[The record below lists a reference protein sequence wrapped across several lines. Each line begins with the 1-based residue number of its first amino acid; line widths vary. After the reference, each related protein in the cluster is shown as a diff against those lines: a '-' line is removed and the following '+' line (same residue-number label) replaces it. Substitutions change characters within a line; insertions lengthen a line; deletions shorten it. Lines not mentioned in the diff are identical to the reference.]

1 MVIEGIQTLPAIA
14 DSITHWNSAL
24 AGLNTHFQVD
34 WLFFAQDA
42 PGTPDILADIQNAWS
57 NFVKT
62 GQIWA
67 LLIGIFFG
75 YLFRSMTSF

>member
-1 MVIEGIQTLPAIA
+1 MVIDTIQTLPAIV
-14 DSITHWNSAL
+14 DSITHFNL
-24 AGLNTHFQVD
+24 AFAGINAHFQTD
-34 WLFFAQDA
+34 WLFFAQEA
-42 PGTPDILADIQNAWS
+42 SKTPDILADIQNAWS

>member
-1 MVIEGIQTLPAIA
+1 MVIEGIQILPAIV
-14 DSITHWNSAL
+14 DSFTHWHFVL
-24 AGLNTHFQVD
+24 GNTHLSMD
-34 WLFFAQDA
+34 WLFLAQNA
-42 PGTPDILADIQNAWS
+42 PGSPDILADFQNAWS

>member
-1 MVIEGIQTLPAIA
+1 MVIEVIQTLPAIA
-14 DSITHWNSAL
+14 DSITHWNYAL
-24 AGLNTHFQVD
+24 GGMNTHSSVD
-34 WLFFAQDA
+34 WLFLAQDIS
-42 PGTPDILADIQNAWS
+42 GTPDILANIQNAWS

>member
-1 MVIEGIQTLPAIA
+1 MVIESIQTLPAIV
-14 DSITHWNSAL
+14 DSITHWHFL
-24 AGLNTHFQVD
+24 LGINTHLPLD
-34 WLFFAQDA
+34 WLFMAQDA
-42 PGTPDILADIQNAWS
+42 PGTPDILADIQNAWG

>member
-1 MVIEGIQTLPAIA
+1 MVIEAIQTLPT
-14 DSITHWNSAL
+14 ITDTISHLHLAF
-24 AGLNTHFQVD
+24 AGLNAHFQTD
-34 WLFFAQDA
+34 WLFFAQDVSN
-42 PGTPDILADIQNAWS
+42 TPDILANLQNAWS

-67 LLIGIFFG
+67 LLIGMFFG

>member
-1 MVIEGIQTLPAIA
+1 MIIEAIQTLPAITEI
-14 DSITHWNSAL
+14 ITHSNQAF

-34 WLFFAQDA
+34 WLFFAQDTPNA
-42 PGTPDILADIQNAWS
+42 PDLLANIQNAWS

-67 LLIGIFFG
+67 LLIGMFFG
-75 YLFRSMTSF
+75 YLFKSMTSF

>member
-1 MVIEGIQTLPAIA
+1 MVIETIQTLPAIA
-14 DSITHWNSAL
+14 DSINHWHLAL
-24 AGLNTHFQVD
+24 GGMSHQLQVD

-42 PGTPDILADIQNAWS
+42 PGTPDLLANIQNAWS
-57 NFVKT
+57 NFIKT

>member
-1 MVIEGIQTLPAIA
+1 MLIEGIQTLPAIV
-14 DSITHWNSAL
+14 DSISHLDYANLGRNAHL
-24 AGLNTHFQVD
+24 PID
-34 WLFFAQDA
+34 WLFLAQDA

>member
-1 MVIEGIQTLPAIA
+1 MVIEAIQTLPAIA
-14 DSITHWNSAL
+14 DTISHSHSVLGANPHLSL
-24 AGLNTHFQVD
+24 D
-34 WLFFAQDA
+34 WLFFAQN
-42 PGTPDILADIQNAWS
+42 PNSPDILADIQNAWS

-75 YLFRSMTSF
+75 YIFRSMTSY

>member
-1 MVIEGIQTLPAIA
+1 MVITTIQTLPAIA
-14 DSITHWNSAL
+14 DSITNWHTAFGVNA
-24 AGLNTHFQVD
+24 HFQVD
-34 WLFFAQDA
+34 WLFFAQDVSN
-42 PGTPDILADIQNAWS
+42 TPDILANIQNAWG

-67 LLIGIFFG
+67 MLIGIFFG

>member
-1 MVIEGIQTLPAIA
+1 MVIEVIQTLPAIA
-14 DSITHWNSAL
+14 DSITHWTSAL
-24 AGLNTHFQVD
+24 GGMNTHYSVD
-34 WLFFAQDA
+34 WLFLAQDVSN
-42 PGTPDILADIQNAWS
+42 TPDILANIQNAWS

>member
-14 DSITHWNSAL
+14 DSLTHWHSVL
-24 AGLNTHFQVD
+24 GILNTHLPMD
-34 WLFFAQDA
+34 WLFLAQGA
-42 PGTPDILADIQNAWS
+42 PGSPDILADIQNAWS